1 MEKMNGRNP
10 EQSRKLFGMIARRYD
25 VVNYVLS
32 LGQMERWRQ
41 EAVRWADLQ
50 EGHRVL
56 DAFCGTGGL
65 ALVASRM
72 TPDIS
77 VVGVDFTPEMLQ
89 RAREKAQNILREC
102 PLEFHL
108 ADVTA
113 LPFPDEYFDRI
124 LIGFGL
130 RHLSDLEK
138 GISEL
143 HRVLKKGGI
152 LVNLDTNPP
161 DALLPRSAYHFL
173 FRCVVPALGWMFTQ
187 NWNGYAYFGKTIK
200 QFPCK
205 GELLSLFLKKGFVD
219 GAFHEKFGGAITLY
233 RIVK

>member
-1 MEKMNGRNP
+1 MSVMPP
-10 EQSRKLFGMIARRYD
+10 EQVRELFGIIASKYD
-25 VVNYVLS
+25 MVNYVLS

-41 EAVRWADLQ
+41 EAVQWADLK

-65 ALVASRM
+65 ALAASRM
-72 TPDIS
+72 TPNIC
-77 VVGVDFTPEMLQ
+77 VIGVDFTPEMVQ
-89 RAREKAQNILREC
+89 RAREKMQNILREC
-102 PLEFHL
+102 PLDFRL
-108 ADVTA
+108 ADVIS

-138 GISEL
+138 GIAEL
-143 HRVLKKGGI
+143 YRVLKKGGI

-161 DALLPRSAYHFL
+161 STPLLGSAYSFL
-173 FRCVVPALGWMFTQ
+173 FHWVVPVLGWMFTR

-205 GELLSLFLKKGFVD
+205 EELLSLFHKKGFVD
-219 GAFHEKFGGAITLY
+219 GAFREEFGGAITLY
-233 RIVK
+233 RIEK

>member
-1 MEKMNGRNP
+1 MNMRHP
-10 EQSRKLFGMIARRYD
+10 EHIQKLFGMIAHRYD
-25 VVNYVLS
+25 MVNYVLS
-32 LGQMERWRQ
+32 LGQMEKWRQ
-41 EAVRWADLQ
+41 EAVQWADLR

-72 TPDIS
+72 TPNIC
-77 VVGVDFTPEMLQ
+77 VIGVDFTPEMLQ
-89 RAREKAQNILREC
+89 RAREKTQNVLRQC
-102 PLEFHL
+102 PLEFQL

-138 GISEL
+138 GIGEL
-143 HRVLKKGGI
+143 YRVLKKGGI

-161 DALLPRSAYHFL
+161 GSLLPRVAYHIF
-173 FRCVVPALGWMFTQ
+173 FGWGVPALGWMFTR
-187 NWNGYAYFGKTIK
+187 NWDGYAYFGKSIQ
-200 QFPCK
+200 QFPSK
-205 GELLSLFLKKGFVD
+205 AELLSLFQKKGFVG
-219 GAFHEKFGGAITLY
+219 GAFREKFGGAITLY
-233 RIVK
+233 RIEK